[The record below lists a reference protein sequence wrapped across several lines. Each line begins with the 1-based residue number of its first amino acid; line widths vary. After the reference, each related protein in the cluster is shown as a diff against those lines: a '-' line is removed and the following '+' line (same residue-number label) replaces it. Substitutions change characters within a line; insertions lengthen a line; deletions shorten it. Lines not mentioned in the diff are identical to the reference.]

1 MQKIKGKRRQIDKTF
16 TGSHLIKTLTLKAQV
31 LSQLCLPDFLKPFS
45 WKTLMAVVLFC
56 CCLFCRPITL
66 LSELFAKDRKYDDLL
81 PKSGKVGNYT
91 IFHLPTF
98 CETFLPKVIKIQLC
112 ILQLQLKMSG
122 ILFMTHIVYSVT
134 NFHPVI
140 PVPILLV
147 II

>member
-1 MQKIKGKRRQIDKTF
+1 MTI
-16 TGSHLIKTLTLKAQV
+16 
-31 LSQLCLPDFLKPFS
+31 
-45 WKTLMAVVLFC
+45 
-56 CCLFCRPITL
+56 
-66 LSELFAKDRKYDDLL
+66 DLL

-98 CETFLPKVIKIQLC
+98 CETFLPKVIKIKLC

-122 ILFMTHIVYSVT
+122 ILFMTHIVYGVT